1 MSFLPRELRHA
12 FRRLRK
18 SPSSTIIAVFTMAL
32 GIGLCAT
39 MFSVVDAVVLRGLPF
54 PESDKLL
61 HLERS
66 HLAEG
71 IESLEVTHHDFEDWA
86 AQQTSFEGL
95 AAFNAGGTVNL
106 ADEGLPDRYNG
117 AWLSTNFL
125 DLLRVQPIL
134 GRSFEPA
141 DAAPGAGH
149 VILIGHHVWQK
160 RYGGDPQIVGRVARV
175 NSEPAVILGVMPE
188 GFRFPIL
195 QDVWLPLTSK
205 IHDAPRGEGET
216 LEVFGRLKDGV
227 SVDEAAAEM
236 ATIAQRLAKQY
247 PESNEGIAVVMKP
260 YTEEFI
266 GEEPRLMVGVM
277 TVAVLLVLLIA
288 CVNVTNLLLGRASAR
303 SRELAIRSALGS
315 GRLATIL
322 QVLAES
328 TVLALLG
335 GGIGLVLARYGVR
348 AVDRVV
354 AQSEPPFW
362 LTFSLNTTALTWTLG
377 ATLLAAL
384 VAGIVPALQA
394 SRIDLNTV
402 LQDSAR
408 GSSFRLGRLS
418 RGLVTLE
425 VAVSC
430 ALLVAAGLMVMS
442 VVRANRYD
450 MHFDTERLLVA
461 RMGLFE
467 ADHPEEQDWVRFYD
481 RLSEQLGGR
490 SEIESVAVGTV
501 MPADNA
507 IGGGGTQYERA
518 GEVYE
523 NPRQMPFARYASI
536 GPNYFKTLGVQPTA
550 GRDFS
555 LADNRDAAPV
565 AIVNEDFARLEWPNE
580 NPIGQ
585 RINLWRGRDVE
596 TEDPDAG
603 WVEVVGVVPTL
614 LYNGFMD
621 NEAQQGIYVPM
632 AQVPSRFTWV
642 IVRTRAEPISFAE
655 PLRRAVLDLDP
666 NLPLYYVRS
675 MEQVLSQSMF
685 FNNFFGAMFSIFGAV
700 AMVLAAVGLYGVMAF
715 GVTQRTREMGVRMA
729 FGARAADVLR
739 LIVRQGMKQV
749 GVGLVLGLLLAL
761 GLSSVLAGFLFKVEP
776 RDPMTYA
783 ATAILLGAA
792 ALLACFIP
800 ARRASGVDPIIAL
813 RHD

>member
-1 MSFLPRELRHA
+1 MSLSRELRHA
-12 FRRLRK
+12 FRRLKK
-18 SPSSTIIAVFTMAL
+18 SPTSTVIAVITMAL

-39 MFSVVDAVVLRGLPF
+39 MFSVVDAVILRGLPF
-54 PESDKLL
+54 PDSDKLY
-61 HLERS
+61 HLERT

-71 IESLEVTHHDFEDWA
+71 IESMEVTHHDFEDWA
-86 AQQTSFEGL
+86 VQQTSFEGL
-95 AAFNAGGTVNL
+95 AAFNAGSTVNL
-106 ADEGLPDRYNG
+106 ADEGLPDRYSG
-117 AWLSTNFL
+117 AFLSTNFL
-125 DLLRVQPIL
+125 DLLRVDPIH
-134 GRSFEPA
+134 GRGFEPA
-141 DAAPGAGH
+141 DALPGAER
-149 VILIGHHVWQK
+149 VVLIGHHVWQK
-160 RYGGDPQIVGRVARV
+160 RYGGDPDIVGRVARV
-175 NSEPAVILGVMPE
+175 NSEPATILGVMPE

-195 QDVWLPLTSK
+195 QDVWLPLESK
-205 IHDAPRGEGET
+205 VTEAPRGEGET
-216 LEVFGRLKDGV
+216 LEIFGRLKDGV
-227 SVDEAAAEM
+227 SLDEAAVEM
-236 ATIAQRLAKQY
+236 AMIADRLATEY
-247 PESNEGIAVVMKP
+247 PETNQGIAVLIKP

-277 TVAVLLVLLIA
+277 TGAVLLVLLIA

-328 TVLALLG
+328 TVLAFLG
-335 GGIGLVLARYGVR
+335 GGIGLILARYGVR
-348 AVDRVV
+348 AVDRAV

-362 LTFSLNTTALTWTLG
+362 LTFELNSTALTWTLG

-394 SRIDLNTV
+394 SRVNLNAV

-408 GSSFRLGRLS
+408 GSSFRLGWLS

-450 MHFDTERLLVA
+450 MHFDTERLLIA

-467 ADHPEEQDWVRFYD
+467 ADHPEEQDWVRFYE
-481 RLSEQLGGR
+481 RLTENLGGR

-501 MPADNA
+501 MPADTA
-507 IGGGGTQYERA
+507 IGGGGTSFERE

-536 GPNYFKTLGVQPTA
+536 GPNYFKTLGVEPVA

-555 LADNRDAAPV
+555 LSDRDGAARV
-565 AIVNEDFARLEWPNE
+565 AIVNEDFARREWPNE
-580 NPIGQ
+580 NAIGQ
-585 RINLWRGRDVE
+585 RINLWLGRDVE
-596 TEDPDAG
+596 AEDPEAG

-621 NEAQQGIYVPM
+621 NDSQEGIYVPM

-642 IVRTRAEPISFAE
+642 IARTRADPVSFIE
-655 PLRRAVLDLDP
+655 PLRRTVLDLDP

-685 FNNFFGAMFSIFGAV
+685 FNNFFGAMFSIFGIVAV
-700 AMVLAAVGLYGVMAF
+700 ILAAVGLYGVMAF
-715 GVTQRTREMGVRMA
+715 GVTQRTQEMGVRMA
-729 FGARAADVLR
+729 FGARAADVLG

-749 GVGLVLGLLLAL
+749 GIGLVLGLLFAL

-776 RDPMTYA
+776 RDPATYA
-783 ATAILLGAA
+783 GVAILLGSV